1 MLDTEYVYQK
11 INELAKLIWD
21 FIVVLIFCGLA
32 KFAIK
37 AVIDPRGVKFIGR
50 LLRTYLVKNV
60 VS

>member
-37 AVIDPRGVKFIGR
+37 AVIDPRGVKFIGSFYA
-50 LLRTYLVKNV
+50 RTL
-60 VS
+60 